1 MPSPIAGETSV
12 DEREP
17 AGLIGASRKK
27 RKRKRLDS
35 DHHQHH
41 HHHLQHHHHDRT
53 TSSSAGGAS
62 GRSGGGG
69 KANNI
74 NNNNDDDDGT
84 SYSSGGEMSPEE
96 DSTAS
101 PPAGLIAG
109 RDDGAQQRLTSP
121 PSGSKFVHEMSSTT
135 TSGRQQQQEDE
146 FGDTCMEESTI
157 IKNRSEDDDDDDEDG
172 SSGSSD
178 NEDDRGP
185 TNAAAVGAGIK
196 EKPMQVD
203 ESSTSDVENFDGK
216 IVYNPDGSAYIIEDS
231 ELSDEDAN
239 ELPQLMGNG
248 CIVDGRGVN
257 VSRSEGF
264 PQIANAI
271 YVSSRTT
278 NHHALYGGNLANC
291 VKPDKSIV
299 PEVPVM
305 HSYRVYSV
313 RDNKYS
319 ERNSAGG
326 AAKNC
331 SQDSGG
337 GAGENPSSV
346 PVKPILMCFICKL
359 SFGYAKSFVA
369 HAMSDHNVLLQED
382 EKDILSHKNT
392 SAIIQCVGKEKE
404 PLVSFLEPLS
414 PPTLV
419 TAAASAASTTTSTIG
434 GSVSM
439 TSSSAKFD
447 GMGKYH
453 RPTSSSS
460 SSSAATSTTTTSS
473 AHHQHLAGSPYSSFG
488 GNSGNIAVGNT
499 GVPNSNANAASSGNA
514 LSCVMDLTRKSP
526 ISSGASAAVVT
537 TTTNSGSGG
546 SNNGAI
552 TSPGASPSPG
562 STVSPLLS
570 ASSMSFAQ
578 HPPNFLTGTTIGV
591 CPDHMG
597 GRPSGVDCAKCELI
611 LSSSRLGGVGGGPL
625 AGMHSRNSCKTL
637 KCPKCNWHYK
647 YQETLE
653 IHMKEKHPET
663 ETSCIYCIAGQPHP
677 RLARGETYT
686 CGYKPY
692 RCEVCN
698 YSTTTK
704 GNLSIHMQSDKH
716 LNNMQELQNGTVS
729 NSELGGGAVGSG
741 GHQPSPAGSSAGVPG
756 SVVGGQPKPTGMTS
770 PSTPGVPAGLPYHS
784 QMGGGSPAVAQQ
796 QKPKPTF
803 RCDVCNYE
811 TNVARNLRIHMT
823 SEKHTHNMMVLQQ
836 NMKQMQ
842 ALSAIQPAS
851 QHQQQ
856 LNFEQLLH
864 FHPGL
869 TLPGEKPPPHSEAA
883 LADMAYNQA
892 LLIQLMTGGQL
903 PPHMSP
909 EMAPNLD
916 MGLNPET
923 MEPPPEPAD
932 LNPDNLFQCCVCNV
946 FTSDSL
952 EALSHHLAA
961 DRTKI
966 REQEILAIV
975 AGHYVCKLC
984 TYKTTLKANFQ
995 LHCKTDKHLQR
1006 LQHVNHV
1013 KEGGPRNEWKLKY
1026 VSSPG
1031 GVQVRCN
1038 ACDYYTNSTHK
1049 LQLHAAA
1056 QRHEFSASLF
1066 RHLRDNYDDSAKI
1079 YQCLLC
1085 EFSCADKLPLFQH
1098 IRSMQHLKIE
1108 QIHQLHRRSAGK
1120 DAQIDLNDMF
1130 KVIAQPSDSISEQG
1144 LDYCNQS
1151 QCSASST
1158 TPGKP
1163 SHPNTS
1169 SGGNN
1174 NVQQT
1179 PPSHRFSPSS
1189 STASSSGSKD
1199 METKCT
1205 QSDSSEEADDGEE
1218 GGVGGGPGSDIGG
1231 FDEGVG
1237 IRCSTCQKM
1246 FRNSE
1251 ELCLHQNENGHFDI
1265 KQIEGSVFL
1274 CPKKECSAYF
1284 TTVLNVQR
1292 HYLDVHIQQNRM
1304 DTVAVSEKHVYK
1316 YRCSQCSLAF
1326 KTMEKLQIH
1335 SQYHFIRD
1343 ATKCVLC
1350 GRSFRS
1356 IISLQKHVET
1366 AHADLTEEEMLV
1378 FKQSLLS
1385 NPLLLAGL
1393 SGQALDPSITELLKK
1408 ESLRMDTD
1416 ESMDEDGPM
1425 VHTKKTSSSH
1435 HDDTSPT
1442 TLHNKKVPHRKGEKV
1457 VYPMEKYLDPNRPY
1471 KCEVCKES
1479 FTQKNILLVHYNSVS
1494 HLHKLKR
1501 ASQDLQS
1508 STTNCGNTA
1517 QNLLVSPTS
1526 HYNSI
1531 SQQLQQQHKKTTI
1544 SGSMISPTS
1553 AQMLT
1558 PKSNS
1563 SSEDDD
1569 RKSFKENAGANT
1581 SNSPVSSMGGAGHH
1595 GMFSC
1600 QRCNSIFISQDQL
1613 HAHQQLCWMSMFPTL
1628 AAAGTP
1634 TSTAMQYSPQV
1645 SAADLKTPP
1654 PSMMVA
1660 AAAVAGDEA
1669 AFMKL
1674 PQQAKK
1680 SSHMYKHLLESFG
1693 FDLVMQFN
1701 ENHQR
1706 RQRKE
1711 REENE
1716 RLLAELQSAQLL
1728 NEESHVMEARKD
1740 SSGGISDNIKEEKDD
1755 VAGGGAASADELP
1768 EVSKSTCA
1776 HCNKEF
1782 SSVWVLKAH
1791 CEEVH
1796 KDLVPL
1802 DFLEKYAQQIK
1813 SEIEK
1818 KGIPAAMSASLTNSM
1833 AAALVS
1839 AAAADADMANS
1850 SATTTTDM
1858 DTTTSSKASGTCGDI
1873 DSTMTTNVPTTT
1885 TADVGTDTYR
1895 ESDDT
1900 LKDHNQSAND
1910 TSDSYRDSDERDH
1923 SSIMKDTQHNE
1934 PSRTPNPPTAC
1945 STPASSTDSISPGG
1959 GTGGNQS
1966 GNPSPNISMSL
1977 AQQMNEM
1984 QAALNAMAASQL
1996 QQQLQQFNP
2005 MMMGMA
2011 SLGMGLPLGLNM
2023 PALAAMNL
2031 QPPLVPMMMPPP
2043 PSFDSIVGLGQAQN
2057 PLFTQQAAAN
2067 LDTSSILAKQQ
2078 QHLMQQ
2084 QQVVSF

>member
-1 MPSPIAGETSV
+1 MPSPIAGETSL
-12 DEREP
+12 DEREA

-27 RKRKRLDS
+27 RKRKRDDS
-35 DHHQHH
+35 ED
-41 HHHLQHHHHDRT
+41 
-53 TSSSAGGAS
+53 
-62 GRSGGGG
+62 
-69 KANNI
+69 
-74 NNNNDDDDGT
+74 
-84 SYSSGGEMSPEE
+84 MSPEE

-109 RDDGAQQRLTSP
+109 RDDGQQRLTSP
-121 PSGSKFVHEMSSTT
+121 PSGSKFVHEMA
-135 TSGRQQQQEDE
+135 RDDY
-146 FGDTCMEESTI
+146 GDTCLEQSTI
-157 IKNRSEDDDDDDEDG
+157 IKNRSEDG
-172 SSGSSD
+172 SS
-178 NEDDRGP
+178 NEDDDQ
-185 TNAAAVGAGIK
+185 NEEAAK
-196 EKPMQVD
+196 EKSQPD
-203 ESSTSDVENFDGK
+203 ESGTSDVENFDGK

-231 ELSDEDAN
+231 ELSDEDAV
-239 ELPQLMGNG
+239 ELGNG

-257 VSRSEGF
+257 VSRNEGF
-264 PQIANAI
+264 PQISNAI
-271 YVSSRTT
+271 YVSSR
-278 NHHALYGGNLANC
+278 NQSLHHTLYGNLTNFT
-291 VKPDKSIV
+291 KGLQDKSVV

-319 ERNSAGG
+319 ERGDKS
-326 AAKNC
+326 
-331 SQDSGG
+331 SLV
-337 GAGENPSSV
+337 GENLTTGKDCSSV

-369 HAMSDHNVLLQED
+369 HALSDHNVTLQDD

-392 SAIIQCVGKEKE
+392 SAIIQSVGKEKD

-414 PPTLV
+414 PMVPTPLDNKQRP
-419 TAAASAASTTTSTIG
+419 ASGQSYSSYGENSTRC
-434 GSVSM
+434 
-439 TSSSAKFD
+439 SS
-447 GMGKYH
+447 
-453 RPTSSSS
+453 
-460 SSSAATSTTTTSS
+460 
-473 AHHQHLAGSPYSSFG
+473 GSP
-488 GNSGNIAVGNT
+488 NVMANASGNG
-499 GVPNSNANAASSGNA
+499 SSGSRGASGLN
-514 LSCVMDLTRKSP
+514 CVMDLTRKSP
-526 ISSGASAAVVT
+526 ISGSSATSG
-537 TTTNSGSGG
+537 
-546 SNNGAI
+546 NGAI

-562 STVSPLLS
+562 STVSPLMS
-570 ASSMSFAQ
+570 SSMSFPQ

-597 GRPSGVDCAKCELI
+597 GRPSGVDCSKCELI
-611 LSSSRLGGVGGGPL
+611 LSSSRLSGVGGGPL

-729 NSELGGGAVGSG
+729 NSDLST
-741 GHQPSPAGSSAGVPG
+741 HPQPTPPPP
-756 SVVGGQPKPTGMTS
+756 QPHGKPTGMTS
-770 PSTPGVPAGLPYHS
+770 PSAGTVVPYHS
-784 QMGGGSPAVAQQ
+784 TINNAQA

-842 ALSAIQPAS
+842 ALSAIQPS

-856 LNFEQLLH
+856 LNFEQLMH

-892 LLIQLMTGGQL
+892 LIIQLMTGGQL

-909 EMAPNLD
+909 DMAPNLD

-932 LNPDNLFQCCVCNV
+932 LNPENLFQCCVCNV

-1013 KEGGPRNEWKLKY
+1013 KEGGIRNEWKLKY

-1056 QRHEFSASLF
+1056 QRHEFSATLF
-1066 RHLRDNYDDSAKI
+1066 RHLRDNYDDTAKV
-1079 YQCLLC
+1079 YQCVLC
-1085 EFSCADKLPLFQH
+1085 EFSCTDKLPLFQH
-1098 IRSMQHLKIE
+1098 IRSMQHLKME

-1120 DAQIDLNDMF
+1120 DVQIDFNEMF
-1130 KVIAQPSDSISEQG
+1130 KVMPQPSDSISEQSV
-1144 LDYCNQS
+1144 DFCNQS
-1151 QCSASST
+1151 QCSSNV
-1158 TPGKP
+1158 KP
-1163 SHPNTS
+1163 
-1169 SGGNN
+1169 N

-1199 METKCT
+1199 MDNKCT
-1205 QSDSSEEADDGEE
+1205 QSDSSKADVEEPEE
-1218 GGVGGGPGSDIGG
+1218 SAEN
-1231 FDEGVG
+1231 FETEG
-1237 IRCSTCQKM
+1237 IRCTTCNKM

-1304 DTVAVSEKHVYK
+1304 STVAVSEKHVYK

-1366 AHADLTEEEMLV
+1366 MHADLSEEEMLI

-1393 SGQALDPSITELLKK
+1393 SGQALDPSVTELLKK
-1408 ESLRMDTD
+1408 ESSRMDTD
-1416 ESMDEDGPM
+1416 ESMDEDSPNKDHEDNTMNVGG
-1425 VHTKKTSSSH
+1425 TENSEEEDETSREQFIEDYMNSQAIAEKNYNDPNRKYKCHKCKMAFTRQSYL
-1435 HDDTSPT
+1435 

-1457 VYPMEKYLDPNRPY
+1457 IYPMEKYLDPNRPY

-1501 ASQDLQS
+1501 ASQDLQNNSALNTTSGS
-1508 STTNCGNTA
+1508 S
-1517 QNLLVSPTS
+1517 NLMISPPS
-1526 HYNSI
+1526 HYNSV
-1531 SQQLQQQHKKTTI
+1531 SQLHKMKRP
-1544 SGSMISPTS
+1544 SQEPAQNLMISPPS
-1553 AQMLT
+1553 AQLLT

-1569 RKSFKENAGANT
+1569 KKPFKAMDASATATTNA
-1581 SNSPVSSMGGAGHH
+1581 NSLYC
-1595 GMFSC
+1595 MFGS
-1600 QRCNSIFISQDQL
+1600 
-1613 HAHQQLCWMSMFPTL
+1613 SMFPTL
-1628 AAAGTP
+1628 ANTQAAA
-1634 TSTAMQYSPQV
+1634 AMPFQQS
-1645 SAADLKTPP
+1645 DLKTPP
-1654 PSMMVA
+1654 PSLL
-1660 AAAVAGDEA
+1660 AGDDS
-1669 AFMKL
+1669 FMKL

-1716 RLLAELQSAQLL
+1716 RLLAELQSAQFMS
-1728 NEESHVMEARKD
+1728 EESQTMEARKD
-1740 SSGGISDNIKEEKDD
+1740 SVTDIKEEKED
-1755 VAGGGAASADELP
+1755 VPSTDELP

-1813 SEIEK
+1813 CEIDK
-1818 KGIPAAMSASLTNSM
+1818 KVVPNAISGNLSNSM
-1833 AAALVS
+1833 TVVKSESHDNAAI
-1839 AAAADADMANS
+1839 DNI
-1850 SATTTTDM
+1850 TC
-1858 DTTTSSKASGTCGDI
+1858 SKASGTSDI
-1873 DSTMTTNVPTTT
+1873 DSTMTTSASINVPVTT
-1885 TADVGTDTYR
+1885 TADVGTDTYSTR
-1895 ESDDT
+1895 DDQDISDE
-1900 LKDHNQSAND
+1900 NSALNMSTNANTD
-1910 TSDSYRDSDERDH
+1910 TSTLTYDDNSEKETDD
-1923 SSIMKDTQHNE
+1923 KDQVKMQTNE
-1934 PSRTPNPPTAC
+1934 PSATPNPPTAC
-1945 STPASSTDSISPGG
+1945 STPASSTDSVSPNGAC
-1959 GTGGNQS
+1959 GNGAQS
-1966 GNPSPNISMSL
+1966 NNPSPNISMSL

-2005 MMMGMA
+2005 MMMGMTG
-2011 SLGMGLPLGLNM
+2011 LGMGLPLGLNI

-2043 PSFDSIVGLGQAQN
+2043 SFDPIVGLGQAQN
-2057 PLFTQQAAAN
+2057 QLFSQQAAN
-2067 LDTSSILAKQQ
+2067 MDTSTMLAKQQ

-2084 QQVVSF
+2084 QQVVS

>member
-12 DEREP
+12 DEREA

-27 RKRKRLDS
+27 RKRKRADS
-35 DHHQHH
+35 
-41 HHHLQHHHHDRT
+41 
-53 TSSSAGGAS
+53 SC
-62 GRSGGGG
+62 SGGSTT
-69 KANNI
+69 
-74 NNNNDDDDGT
+74 NDCGI
-84 SYSSGGEMSPEE
+84 MSPEE

-109 RDDGAQQRLTSP
+109 RDESNVQQRLTSP
-121 PSGSKFVHEMSSTT
+121 PSGSKFVHEMA
-135 TSGRQQQQEDE
+135 RDD
-146 FGDTCMEESTI
+146 FGETCLEESTI
-157 IKNRSEDDDDDDEDG
+157 IKNREDDDEG
-172 SSGSSD
+172 TSEEEEEASENVTLNKEESG
-178 NEDDRGP
+178 
-185 TNAAAVGAGIK
+185 
-196 EKPMQVD
+196 
-203 ESSTSDVENFDGK
+203 TSDVENFDGK

-231 ELSDEDAN
+231 ELSDEDAV

-271 YVSSRTT
+271 YVSSR
-278 NHHALYGGNLANC
+278 NQSLHHALYGNVANFT
-291 VKPDKSIV
+291 KGLQDKSVV

-319 ERNSAGG
+319 ERGTGG
-326 AAKNC
+326 PLDKRE
-331 SQDSGG
+331 D
-337 GAGENPSSV
+337 GENVSSKDCSSV

-369 HAMSDHNVLLQED
+369 HAMSDHNVMLQED

-414 PPTLV
+414 PIVAPSL
-419 TAAASAASTTTSTIG
+419 
-434 GSVSM
+434 
-439 TSSSAKFD
+439 D
-447 GMGKYH
+447 GKY
-453 RPTSSSS
+453 RPTSGHSASSTYASNTQQPKVPNTPMARNSIGTADGNGS
-460 SSSAATSTTTTSS
+460 SDYNDDKNGAESLVMHRRDRSPIYNSQNQHVPEVSASLSGSGSSRNNDFNNNSNNNTSNNSS
-473 AHHQHLAGSPYSSFG
+473 NSCSSGSGGGSPNVVTSGANG
-488 GNSGNIAVGNT
+488 GRGQSAGLN
-499 GVPNSNANAASSGNA
+499 
-514 LSCVMDLTRKSP
+514 CVMDLTRKSP
-526 ISSGASAAVVT
+526 ISGSA
-537 TTTNSGSGG
+537 

-570 ASSMSFAQ
+570 SSMSFPQ

-597 GRPSGVDCAKCELI
+597 GRPSGVDCSKCELI
-611 LSSSRLGGVGGGPL
+611 LSSSRLSGVGGGPL

-729 NSELGGGAVGSG
+729 NSDLSS
-741 GHQPSPAGSSAGVPG
+741 HQQSTPP
-756 SVVGGQPKPTGMTS
+756 SVVASQQHGKPTGMTS
-770 PSTPGVPAGLPYHS
+770 PSAGGNGLPYHS
-784 QMGGGSPAVAQQ
+784 TISSSQA

-842 ALSAIQPAS
+842 ALSAIQPS

-892 LLIQLMTGGQL
+892 LIIQLMTGGQL

-909 EMAPNLD
+909 ELAPNLD

-932 LNPDNLFQCCVCNV
+932 PNPENLFQCCVCNV
-946 FTSDSL
+946 FNTDSL

-1013 KEGGPRNEWKLKY
+1013 KEGGIRNEWKLKY

-1056 QRHEFSASLF
+1056 QRHEFSAALF
-1066 RHLRDNYDDSAKI
+1066 RHLRDNYDDATSRI
-1079 YQCLLC
+1079 YQCVLC
-1085 EFSCADKLPLFQH
+1085 EFTCTDKLPLFQH

-1120 DAQIDLNDMF
+1120 DAQIDFNEMF
-1130 KVIAQPSDSISEQG
+1130 KVIPHPSDTVSEP
-1144 LDYCNQS
+1144 DYCNQS
-1151 QCSASST
+1151 QCSSNTNANV
-1158 TPGKP
+1158 KP
-1163 SHPNTS
+1163 S
-1169 SGGNN
+1169 
-1174 NVQQT
+1174 QQTT

-1199 METKCT
+1199 MDNKCT
-1205 QSDSSEEADDGEE
+1205 QSDSSKADVDEQEE
-1218 GGVGGGPGSDIGG
+1218 PSDN
-1231 FDEGVG
+1231 FESEG
-1237 IRCSTCQKM
+1237 IRCTTCNKM

-1292 HYLDVHIQQNRM
+1292 HYLDVHIQQNRVT
-1304 DTVAVSEKHVYK
+1304 TVAVSEKHVYK

-1326 KTMEKLQIH
+1326 KTMEKLQMH

-1356 IISLQKHVET
+1356 IISLQKHVEMQ
-1366 AHADLTEEEMLV
+1366 HANLSEEEMSI

-1393 SGQALDPSITELLKK
+1393 NQTLDPSITELLKK
-1408 ESLRMDTD
+1408 ESWRMDTD
-1416 ESMDEDGPM
+1416 ESMDEDGPNKETEDSAM
-1425 VHTKKTSSSH
+1425 NVGGTENSDEDEETSKEQFIEDYINSQAIAEKNYEDPNRKYKCHKCKMAFTRQSYL
-1435 HDDTSPT
+1435 

-1457 VYPMEKYLDPNRPY
+1457 IYPLEKYLDPKRPY
-1471 KCEVCKES
+1471 KCEICKES
-1479 FTQKNILLVHYNSVS
+1479 FTQKNILTVHCNSVC
-1494 HLHKLKR
+1494 HLHKLKKELQNSSSGNAMAGSSNVAIAGTSGNVTVPGNSNVVA
-1501 ASQDLQS
+1501 ASTSGNLANVNAAG
-1508 STTNCGNTA
+1508 TN
-1517 QNLLVSPTS
+1517 L
-1526 HYNSI
+1526 
-1531 SQQLQQQHKKTTI
+1531 
-1544 SGSMISPTS
+1544 MISPTS
-1553 AQMLT
+1553 IYGKMKAR
-1558 PKSNS
+1558 PS
-1563 SSEDDD
+1563 SQTVQGGDEKMD
-1569 RKSFKENAGANT
+1569 T
-1581 SNSPVSSMGGAGHH
+1581 STATSAATSPVTSSAQSHH
-1595 GMFSC
+1595 GMYSC
-1600 QRCNSIFISQDQL
+1600 QRCSALFGNQEQL
-1613 HAHQQLCWMSMFPTL
+1613 HTHQQLYCMFGTPMTMFPSL
-1628 AAAGTP
+1628 ATTP
-1634 TSTAMQYSPQV
+1634 TTTSMQFSQ
-1645 SAADLKTPP
+1645 SSEMKTPP
-1654 PSMMVA
+1654 PSLLA
-1660 AAAVAGDEA
+1660 ADE

-1711 REENE
+1711 REESE
-1716 RLLAELQSAQLL
+1716 RLLAELQSSAQFLS
-1728 NEESHVMEARKD
+1728 EESQTVDARKD
-1740 SSGGISDNIKEEKDD
+1740 SVSDNVREEKDD
-1755 VAGGGAASADELP
+1755 APSSDELP

-1813 SEIEK
+1813 CEIEK
-1818 KGIPAAMSASLTNSM
+1818 KVVPTTMANAISNSM
-1833 AAALVS
+1833 TSTNDNES
-1839 AAAADADMANS
+1839 AA
-1850 SATTTTDM
+1850 TC
-1858 DTTTSSKASGTCGDI
+1858 SKASGTSDV
-1873 DSTMTTNVPTTT
+1873 DSTITTSASINVPVTT
-1885 TADVGTDTYR
+1885 TADVGTDTYSSSR
-1895 ESDDT
+1895 DDQYMSDE
-1900 LKDHNQSAND
+1900 NSALNMSTNAMTD
-1910 TSDSYRDSDERDH
+1910 TSTLTYDDNSEKENDD
-1923 SSIMKDTQHNE
+1923 KDQPKITSQTVNE
-1934 PSRTPNPPTAC
+1934 PSATPNPPTAC
-1945 STPASSTDSISPGG
+1945 STPGSSTDSISPNGG
-1959 GTGGNQS
+1959 SGNAQS
-1966 GNPSPNISMSL
+1966 NNPSPNISMSL

-2043 PSFDSIVGLGQAQN
+2043 SFDPIVGLGQAQN
-2057 PLFTQQAAAN
+2057 QLFSQQAAN
-2067 LDTSSILAKQQ
+2067 MDTSSILAKQQ

-2084 QQVVSF
+2084 QQVVS